1 MIVLNFKT
9 YQQSTGLNA
18 IRLAKIAKEVA
29 NKTGVTIIVCPSVID
44 IKEVRELVDIPIYAQ
59 HIDNIEFGAYTG
71 YLSPKMI
78 CAKGADGTILN
89 HAEHRLEWNVLKQ
102 TVFKVKKEG
111 LKVILCAENVR
122 VATKQLEL
130 FPDEIAL
137 EIPELIGGNISISNA
152 DPRIIKDAVRTIGE
166 KKILV
171 GSGIKTAND
180 IKTALDL
187 GVKGVILASAFDLAE
202 NPHKTLL
209 SLAKAFI

>member
-18 IRLAKIAKEVA
+18 VKLAKIAKEVA
-29 NKTGVTIIVCPSVID
+29 IETGVAIIVCPSVID
-44 IKEVRELVDIPIYAQ
+44 IKEVRESVDIPIYAQ

-71 YLSPKMI
+71 YLSSKMLRS
-78 CAKGADGTILN
+78 KGADGTILN

-152 DPRIIKDAVRTIGE
+152 DPKIIKDDVRTIGE
-166 KKILV
+166 KKVLV

-180 IKTALDL
+180 IKIALDL
-187 GVKGVILASAFDLAE
+187 GAKGVILASAFDIAK
-202 NPHKTLL
+202 NPQQILL